1 MWRYDVGQF
10 CRTCFR
16 EIFPC
21 NFCYVFFWMF
31 SILLKPYFPSLLHRP
46 RTKLSL
52 LMKRWNH
59 RRERSLWPEP
69 CSYRLAGYFNHQP
82 KHRSPCLLLKP
93 SSPLG
98 AVFCDIKELFD
109 KIIPP
114 NELQHN
120 RHLRWRL
127 ILKETGV
134 LCLVFLFSLPR
145 LCLSAHPW
153 GMSNVQICQS
163 SCDSMPATPFSKDN
177 SFTWFFFVCLF
188 YFWWGFFVCFM
199 GFYMYFLL
207 LLFGLFCFFFLTKRG
222 MPSLLG

>member
-1 MWRYDVGQF
+1 MFPRSIFLQF
-10 CRTCFR
+10 LLCVFECSVFCWSP
-16 EIFPC
+16 IFPARC
-21 NFCYVFFWMF
+21 
-31 SILLKPYFPSLLHRP
+31 HRP

-69 CSYRLAGYFNHQP
+69 CSHRLAGYFNHQP

-98 AVFCDIKELFD
+98 AMFCDIKELYD

-114 NELQHN
+114 NELQDN

-134 LCLVFLFSLPR
+134 FFVSSSFSVCQVSAR

-153 GMSNVQICQS
+153 GMSNVQLCHS
-163 SCDSMPATPFSKDN
+163 SCDSVPVTQF
-177 SFTWFFFVCLF
+177 
-188 YFWWGFFVCFM
+188 
-199 GFYMYFLL
+199 
-207 LLFGLFCFFFLTKRG
+207 
-222 MPSLLG
+222 